1 MNAPDRVD
9 IVVYGTVALDRFSPS
24 GRELPGGE
32 ALNTA
37 CLLAGWGVSVA
48 LVGTAI
54 GRDPEGVR
62 LRDLIEATGLSR
74 AFIPDDPDAVTPVCD
89 IVVSP
94 NGERTMSGRGFAQAI
109 APPVPEALFTSRPI
123 RPIVAVD
130 PNLGLQA
137 TQTALAAAQAGCPL
151 IAMDFAHQP
160 DVVAVAEVLQ
170 CSLESLRRFGGPT
183 GEPEEIVAA
192 LPARTALLTL
202 GAEGGIVQ
210 TQGRIT
216 RYRAYPLTDVCDTTG
231 AGDAFRAGLCYSRL
245 QNWPLERTLYFASA
259 TAACHCRRLGG
270 ASQVPLEEIHDLM
283 AKNPVI
289 IF

>member
-1 MNAPDRVD
+1 MNTADRVD

-54 GRDPEGVR
+54 GRDPEGAR
-62 LRDLIEATGLSR
+62 LRELIEAAGLSR
-74 AFIPDDPDAVTPVCD
+74 AFIPNDPDAVTPVCD
-89 IVVSP
+89 ITVSS

-109 APPVPEALFTSRPI
+109 APPVPEALFAR

-130 PNLGLQA
+130 PNLGPQA
-137 TQTALAAAQAGCPL
+137 TQTALAAAHAGCL
-151 IAMDFAHQP
+151 LVAMDFAHQP

-202 GAEGGIVQ
+202 GAEGGIVR
-210 TQGRIT
+210 TEKGIT
-216 RYRAYPLTDVCDTTG
+216 RYSAYPLTDICDTTG
-231 AGDAFRAGLCYSRL
+231 AGDAFRAGLCYSLL
-245 QNWPLERTLYFASA
+245 QNWPLERMLCFASA

-270 ASQVPLEEIHDLM
+270 ASQVPLEEIQDLM
-283 AKNPVI
+283 AKKTVI